1 MPHEWPFNA
10 RSRDSRRRCASAESS
25 RLVGD
30 ATATFVD
37 RASIDWRA
45 LSARLRTSSDRAF
58 VESLRTL
65 DAIRGD
71 AAAVQPSHDVTPGV
85 LAPLRLVTMVATA
98 QTVYGFGVLAT
109 VVATGATLGNG
120 IVQLVLAL
128 AFASVALMLSAADSR
143 DPRRLFLSATFICT
157 ASTFTRAALM
167 RVPNDWS
174 SATAVVFGGINLEAF
189 IPACV
194 WGLALGFP
202 RVHRFTWFDVAARQA
217 AIASWLLGTTVVLVN
232 VGVVFGL
239 VTSAA
244 LASLM
249 PSSPSHV
256 FWHAFTASVL
266 PALAAIVIRS
276 RRAPPGERQRV
287 WRLALALAVSLA
299 PFVLVGLFRGIVPA
313 FDHWFRFSGSSARL
327 WIDGFV
333 VGGLVVA
340 PLLTTLAV
348 LVDRPFELERFGI
361 RLWPLA
367 PRNHHERLA
376 RAVEMVS
383 LARGSR
389 ETSVALLGALRSS
402 LGASAWILTELSD
415 GRFADATLA
424 LTPLP
429 VDSALL
435 AILRESDASLDVA
448 AHSPLFDLLPPADRA
463 WLVANGVDLVAPVNA
478 RHGALLAI
486 AAVAARSS
494 RSDGRSNDVLLLGAL
509 TAAAS
514 MAWTVDR
521 AAPAH
526 EPQPAYE
533 CAKCGLVGDGPNV
546 PCNCG
551 AVVTLAS
558 LPQRLGSTFLVERR
572 IGAGGM
578 GVVYLATDLAI
589 RRRVAL
595 KTLPAM
601 RRTVARLRGEARMMG
616 ALNHHGLATIYG
628 VEMWRDTPVIV
639 IEYFSAG
646 TLADRL
652 ASGPIAASEVLKIGR
667 TVALALAYMHDR
679 GVLHRD
685 LKPSN
690 IGVSA
695 TGAPKLLDFGLATL
709 NGVDDGAVAGTPAYL
724 PPEAF
729 DVALAAPTFD
739 LWALAVVL
747 LESIVGFNPF
757 AAPCRDATIDRVRHI
772 DIARVLDRAGSA
784 HAGLGLLLAQA
795 LDRRRDRRFESAS
808 ALCAALDRLVE

>member
-58 VESLRTL
+58 IESLRTL

-71 AAAVQPSHDVTPGV
+71 AAAVQPGHDVTPGV
-85 LAPLRLVTMVATA
+85 LAPLRLVTMVAVA

-109 VVATGATLGNG
+109 VVATGATLGAG
-120 IVQLVLAL
+120 LVQLVLAL
-128 AFASVALMLSAADSR
+128 AFASVALMLSAGDSR

-157 ASTFTRAALM
+157 ASAFTRGALM

-174 SATAVVFGGINLEAF
+174 SATAVVFGGLNLEAF

-232 VGVVFGL
+232 VGVVVGL

-244 LASLM
+244 LVRLM
-249 PSSPSHV
+249 PSSPSHL

-287 WRLALALAVSLA
+287 WRLALAFAVSMA
-299 PFVLVGLFRGIVPA
+299 PFVIVGLFRGIVPA
-313 FDHWFRFSGSSARL
+313 FDHWFRFSGSPARL
-327 WIDGFV
+327 WIDGLV

-361 RLWPLA
+361 RLWPMA
-367 PRNHHERLA
+367 RRNHHERLA

-402 LGASAWILTELSD
+402 FGASAWILTESSD

-448 AHSPLFDLLPPADRA
+448 AHSSLYDLLPAADRD

-478 RHGALLAI
+478 RHGALLGI
-486 AAVAARSS
+486 AAVAARS
-494 RSDGRSNDVLLLGAL
+494 RSDGRSNDLLLIGAL

-514 MAWTVDR
+514 IAWTADR
-521 AAPAH
+521 AAPAY
-526 EPQPAYE
+526 EAQPAYE
-533 CAKCGLVGDGPNV
+533 CARCGLVHDRPNV

-551 AVVTLAS
+551 VTVTLAS

-652 ASGPIAASEVLKIGR
+652 ASGPVAVSEVLKIGR
-667 TVALALAYMHDR
+667 AVALALAYKHDR

-690 IGVSA
+690 IGLSA
-695 TGAPKLLDFGLATL
+695 SGVPKLLDFGLATL
-709 NGVDDGAVAGTPAYL
+709 NGVDDGAVGGTPAYL
-724 PPEAF
+724 PPEAL
-729 DVALAAPTFD
+729 DVAPAAPTFD

-757 AAPCRDATIDRVRHI
+757 AAPSHDATIDRVRHL
-772 DIARVLDRAGSA
+772 DIADVLDRAGSA

-808 ALCAALDRLVE
+808 ALRAALDRLVK